1 MERQS
6 VVSAP
11 SDGPAP
17 AAPSA
22 VGPSPVGPAPVGP
35 APVGPAGSRPA
46 APDGAEPAPL
56 PSATRFPG
64 AAVSWV
70 GAHGGAGCT
79 TLARLL
85 GGADVGVRWPDP
97 ARGEPARM
105 IVVART
111 HASGIQA
118 ASSVLDALR
127 TTAYAP
133 DAEAAAVVL
142 VADAPGRLPV
152 ELARRVRVL
161 GSVTTVHR
169 VPWVPAWRLGT
180 RTGQP
185 PKEVLALADFIGP
198 PA

>member
-1 MERQS
+1 MSWVRGPMEEQS
-6 VVSAP
+6 VVPAP

-17 AAPSA
+17 AARPSVRPGDPSA
-22 VGPSPVGPAPVGP
+22 APA
-35 APVGPAGSRPA
+35 
-46 APDGAEPAPL
+46 GAEPARL

-127 TTAYAP
+127 TAAP
-133 DAEAAAVVL
+133 APAAEAAAVVL
-142 VADAPGRLPV
+142 VADAPGRLPA

-161 GSVTTVHR
+161 GSVATVHR

-180 RTGQP
+180 RPGQP
-185 PKEVLALADFIGP
+185 PREVLALADLIGP